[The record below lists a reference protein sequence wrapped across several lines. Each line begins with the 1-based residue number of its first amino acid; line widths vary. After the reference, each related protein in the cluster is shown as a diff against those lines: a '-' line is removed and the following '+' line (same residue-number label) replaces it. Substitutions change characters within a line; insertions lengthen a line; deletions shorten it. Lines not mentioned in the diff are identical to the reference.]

1 MPTNGYQ
8 GDNSTKER
16 VQDHWVQQPVG
27 SNHKHHCVLH
37 KAQLVACVTMQL
49 RHRDKQCQENDGGWS
64 TNMVEKNVYRKP
76 DGCIGEQDSCAAD
89 MGSTPDLLHQKL
101 AGMQKILR
109 NKGKTI
115 VF

>member
-1 MPTNGYQ
+1 
-8 GDNSTKER
+8 
-16 VQDHWVQQPVG
+16 
-27 SNHKHHCVLH
+27 
-37 KAQLVACVTMQL
+37 
-49 RHRDKQCQENDGGWS
+49 
-64 TNMVEKNVYRKP
+64 MVEKNVYRKP